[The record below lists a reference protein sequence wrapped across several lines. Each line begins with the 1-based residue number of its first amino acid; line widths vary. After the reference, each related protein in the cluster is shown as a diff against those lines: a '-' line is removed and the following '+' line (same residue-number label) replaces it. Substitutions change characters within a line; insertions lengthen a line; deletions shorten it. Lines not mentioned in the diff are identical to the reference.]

1 LLVVLRTENPRAII
15 RFKFFCRVRP
25 EFNLIL
31 DTLDILLLLS
41 YKQPSKR
48 EVNAKDP
55 IVQRVEAPPP
65 GMNREMGCSIGMPG
79 TNSNPPY

>member
-1 LLVVLRTENPRAII
+1 MLFALRMENLHAII
-15 RFKFFCRVRP
+15 RFRFFCQVRH